1 MCLHQS
7 LFRVGRTDCQI
18 DEPTLDD
25 LLSEPI
31 IMALMEADSVTP
43 RDLEELLRPQMA
55 TKKQSRSVP
64 RMSPIGT

>member
-1 MCLHQS
+1 MCVHQRLS
-7 LFRVGRTDCQI
+7 RVGRANCQT

-31 IMALMEADSVTP
+31 IMALMEADGVTR

-55 TKKQSRSVP
+55 N
-64 RMSPIGT
+64 